1 MTDQPNAPT
10 QPAKARRGCFFYGC
24 ITSLVLLLVLTI
36 AIIAGVYYVKKKVS
50 GLVANY
56 TDSQP
61 MTLPAVQMSKA
72 DLDKLKQRFDSFEAA
87 VRDQKP
93 TEPLVLTAEEI
104 NALIATAGD
113 AQKFKGKV
121 YITLDGDKV
130 KGDLSLPLQDL
141 AGLKMFKGRYLNG
154 SGTFAVSLQNGVLFV
169 APQTI
174 TVKGQTV
181 PDAYMQGIRSQNFA
195 AGLTNDANAMAV
207 LGRLQEIQVKDGKV
221 TVVPKEAK

>member
-1 MTDQPNAPT
+1 MTDPINAPT

-56 TDSQP
+56 TDTQP
-61 MTLPAVQMSKA
+61 MTLQSVQMSTA
-72 DLDKLKQRFDSFEAA
+72 DLDKLKQRFDGFEQA
-87 VRDQKP
+87 VRDGKP
-93 TEPLVLTAEEI
+93 TEPLVLTADEI
-104 NALIATAGD
+104 NALIATGAD
-113 AQKFKGKV
+113 AQKFKGKI

-130 KGDLSLPLQDL
+130 KGDVSLPLQDI
-141 AGLKMFKGRYLNG
+141 GLKMFKGRYLNG
-154 SGTFAVSLQNGVLFV
+154 SGTFSVSLQDGVLFV

-181 PDAYMQGIRSQNFA
+181 PDVYMQGIRNQNFA
-195 AGLTNDANAMAV
+195 AGLTNDPDARAV
-207 LGRLQEIQVKDGKV
+207 LGRLQEIRVKDGKV
-221 TVVPKEAK
+221 TVVPKEVK